1 MHIDCPQ
8 CGKNNDL
15 DCDDLP
21 RDACDDKDYTCVYD
35 DCEHVFSIGWFAEAE
50 LR

>member
-8 CGKNNDL
+8 CGKNNDI
-15 DCDDLP
+15 DGDDLP
-21 RDACDDKDYTCVYD
+21 ELACDDKEYECIHCDHT
-35 DCEHVFSIGWFAEAE
+35 FNIGWYGTVE